1 MSGIRGSSGAL
12 AGFIL
17 LACGTA
23 WSQPYPAKPVR
34 VVIVFAPGG
43 GTDIVGRIVMQK
55 VGEQLN
61 QQFIVENRAGA
72 AGMIGAEHVAKSPPD
87 GYTLMV
93 YTQTMLVNAHV
104 YSKTPYDP
112 LKSFIGITPLT
123 KLVSMLAVHPS
134 MPVRTTKDFIALAKS
149 RPGEIAYGSSGVGG
163 VQHLATSYL
172 ASKAGLKLHH
182 VPFKGG
188 APAVV
193 ALMGGEIAYGSSGV
207 GGVQHLATSYLA
219 SKAGLKLHHVPFKGG
234 APAVVALMGGE
245 IQMIITPIAE
255 IVSHV
260 KSGRVRAIAVSSAQ
274 RTQQFPDIPAIGET
288 VKGYDYS
295 SWFGAFAPAGTPRAI
310 VDRLNAEIRKAMA
323 DPAVAANLASQALDP
338 MPMSPEEF
346 AGLMKSDY
354 EMLRQVVKDAG
365 ARIE

>member
-1 MSGIRGSSGAL
+1 MNSIRLPGAFVGL
-12 AGFIL
+12 IL
-17 LACGTA
+17 FACGAA
-23 WSQPYPAKPVR
+23 WSQAYPTKPVR

-55 VGEQLN
+55 VGEQLG

-72 AGMIGAEHVAKSPPD
+72 AGMIGAEYVTKSAPD

-112 LKSFIGITPLT
+112 LKSFVGITPLT

-134 MPVRTTKDFIALAKS
+134 MPVRTTKDLIALAKS
-149 RPGEIAYGSSGVGG
+149 HPGEIAYGSSGVGG

-172 ASKAGLKLHH
+172 ASKAGLKLN
-182 VPFKGG
+182 
-188 APAVV
+188 
-193 ALMGGEIAYGSSGV
+193 
-207 GGVQHLATSYLA
+207 
-219 SKAGLKLHHVPFKGG
+219 HVPFKGG

-260 KSGRVRAIAVSSAQ
+260 KSGRVRAIAVSSAA
-274 RTQQFPDIPAIGET
+274 RTAQFPDIPSIGET

-323 DPAVAANLASQALDP
+323 DPAVAANLASQTLDP

-346 AGLMKSDY
+346 ARLLKSDY
-354 EMLRQVVKDAG
+354 DMLRDVVRISG

>member
-1 MSGIRGSSGAL
+1 MSIIRFLRGGF

-17 LACGTA
+17 LAGGPA
-23 WSQPYPAKPVR
+23 WSQPYPSKPVR

-43 GTDIVGRIVMQK
+43 GTDIVGRIVFQK
-55 VGEQLN
+55 VGEQLG

-72 AGMIGAEHVAKSPPD
+72 AGMIGAEFVAKSPPD

-93 YTQTMLVNAHV
+93 YTQTMIVNAHV

-123 KLVSMLAVHPS
+123 RLVSMLAVHPS
-134 MPVRTTKDFIALAKS
+134 LPVRTTKEFIALAKA

-163 VQHLATSYL
+163 VQHLATSSL
-172 ASKAGLKLHH
+172 STMAGLKMNH

-193 ALMGGEIAYGSSGV
+193 ALMS
-207 GGVQHLATSYLA
+207 
-219 SKAGLKLHHVPFKGG
+219 
-234 APAVVALMGGE
+234 GE
-245 IQMIITPIAE
+245 IQAIITPIPE
-255 IVSHV
+255 IISHV
-260 KSGRVRAIAVSSAQ
+260 KSGRVRAIAVSSAK
-274 RTQQFPDIPAIGET
+274 RTTQFPDIPSIGET

-295 SWFGAFAPAGTPRAI
+295 SWFGAFAPAGTPRTI
-310 VDRLNAEIRKAMA
+310 IDRLNAEIRKAMA
-323 DPAVAANLASQALDP
+323 DPAVAANLASQTLDP

-346 AGLMKSDY
+346 ARLMKTDY
-354 EMLRQVVKDAG
+354 DMLGPVVKAAG
-365 ARIE
+365 ARLD

>member
-1 MSGIRGSSGAL
+1 MSIIRCLLGGL

-17 LACGTA
+17 LACGPA
-23 WSQPYPAKPVR
+23 WSQPYPSKPVR

-43 GTDIVGRIVMQK
+43 GTDIVGRIVFQK
-55 VGEQLN
+55 VGEQLG

-72 AGMIGAEHVAKSPPD
+72 AGMIGAEFVAKAPPD

-93 YTQTMLVNAHV
+93 YTQTMIVNSHV

-123 KLVSMLAVHPS
+123 RLVSMLAVHPS
-134 MPVRTTKDFIALAKS
+134 LPVRTTKEFIALAKA

-163 VQHLATSYL
+163 VQHLATSSL
-172 ASKAGLKLHH
+172 STMAGLKMNH

-193 ALMGGEIAYGSSGV
+193 ALMS
-207 GGVQHLATSYLA
+207 
-219 SKAGLKLHHVPFKGG
+219 
-234 APAVVALMGGE
+234 GE
-245 IQMIITPIAE
+245 IQAIITPIPE
-255 IVSHV
+255 IISHV
-260 KSGRVRAIAVSSAQ
+260 KSGRVRAIAVSSAK
-274 RTQQFPDIPAIGET
+274 RTTQFPDTPSIGET

-295 SWFGAFAPAGTPRAI
+295 SWFGAFAPAGTPRPI
-310 VDRLNAEIRKAMA
+310 IDRLNAEIRKAMA
-323 DPAVAANLASQALDP
+323 DPAVAANLASQTLDP

-346 AGLMKSDY
+346 ARLMKSDY
-354 EMLRQVVKDAG
+354 DMLGPVVKAAG